1 MPENKK
7 RPCQFG
13 TDAFV
18 CNQNCSSISM
28 RFRVSGWVLNSEL
41 KKLVR
46 PGAKCCGCMMNSWA
60 MSSRLTFSSPG
71 SPEILRKAEARASG
85 LPHSSAPPASAMYSR
100 LREIAK
106 RVSNVNR

>member
-1 MPENKK
+1 M
-7 RPCQFG
+7 
-13 TDAFV
+13 
-18 CNQNCSSISM
+18 
-28 RFRVSGWVLNSEL
+28 NSEL

-46 PGAKCCGCMMNSWA
+46 PGAKCCGGMMNSWA